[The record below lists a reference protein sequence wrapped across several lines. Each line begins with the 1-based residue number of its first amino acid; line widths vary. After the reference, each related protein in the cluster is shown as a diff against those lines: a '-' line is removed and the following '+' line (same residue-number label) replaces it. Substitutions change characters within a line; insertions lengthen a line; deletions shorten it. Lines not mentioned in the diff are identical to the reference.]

1 MRNILLAIMVAVLP
15 LSSAMAEPSGARK
28 PDKSATEDRLLPVK
42 RSAVANSCAAYGA
55 GFVKLEGTDT
65 CVKIGGAVS
74 IGVGGTSARGR
85 AFSSEVE
92 TGSR

>member
-15 LSSAMAEPSGARK
+15 LWSASAEPSGGQK
-28 PDKSATEDRLLPVK
+28 PDKLGSPDRLLPVK
-42 RSAVANSCAAYGA
+42 RSGAANSCAAYGA

-74 IGVGGTSARGR
+74 IGVGGTSAR
-85 AFSSEVE
+85 
-92 TGSR
+92 